1 MGAGRVRLG
10 GAGVSA
16 LELIERLC
24 NMLDAA
30 QKIIKEQ
37 AAILAEHGIETDSG
51 EIERRRA
58 ELLDAI
64 EHSI

>member
-1 MGAGRVRLG
+1 M
-10 GAGVSA
+10 SA